1 VTSVRHTTLGDVV
14 REYRRSYPNKIALVD
29 GPYRLTRPEVDNR
42 VNRLAN
48 ALLGAGVGEG
58 DRILWLGQN
67 SCRVYEL
74 LLAGPG
80 DR

>member
-1 VTSVRHTTLGDVV
+1 
-14 REYRRSYPNKIALVD
+14 VD